1 MIITEIENI
10 NIQSEEPIVTP
21 ETLKVMFPLS
31 DEMVHTVQTGQRTI
45 KNILNGKDSR
55 LLVISGP
62 CSIHDVDA
70 ATEYALRLKKLS
82 EELKDT
88 LYLVMRVY
96 FEKPRTTTGWQGL
109 VIDPHLDNTCQIEDG
124 LMMSRKLLTTIA
136 TMGLPAAGEALDIV
150 TPPYIQDLFSWTAIG
165 ARTTES
171 QSHRKMASGLT
182 ATVGFKNGTDG
193 NIDIAINAMQSVSIP
208 HNFVSINPKGQVSVV
223 RTNGNPH
230 SHLIL
235 RGGRTPNYSADHI
248 VEYEQLLKDA
258 GFSPRIMVDCSHA
271 NSGKD
276 PEMQGAVIENI
287 IEQRRNGNTSI
298 MGVMLES
305 NLNPGR
311 QSVPEDLSSLQYG
324 VSITD
329 PCIGWD
335 TTTSLLRRL
344 HQSTLKVASVKT
356 HSSS

>member
-1 MIITEIENI
+1 MIITEIENL
-10 NIQSEEPIVTP
+10 NIESEEPILTP

-31 DEMVHTVQTGQRTI
+31 DEMVRTVQTGQRTI
-45 KNILNGKDSR
+45 KNILNGSDPR

-62 CSIHDVDA
+62 CSIHDVNA
-70 ATEYALRLKKLS
+70 AEEYAKRLKQLS
-82 EELKDT
+82 EELKDK

-109 VIDPHLDNTCQIEDG
+109 VIDPHLDNTCQIEEG
-124 LMMSRKLLTTIA
+124 LMMSRKLLTAIA

-150 TPPYIQDLFSWTAIG
+150 TPPFIQDLFSWTAIG

-193 NIDIAINAMQSVSIP
+193 NIDIAINAMQSVSVP

-235 RGGRTPNYSADHI
+235 RGGQTPNYSAAHI
-248 VEYEQLLKDA
+248 AQYEQLLSSA
-258 GFSPRIMVDCSHA
+258 GFTPRIMVDCSHA

-276 PEMQGAVIENI
+276 PEMQATVLDDI
-287 IEQRRNGNTSI
+287 IAQRKSGNTSI

-305 NLNPGR
+305 NINPGR
-311 QSVPEDLSSLQYG
+311 QSIPGDLSTLQYG

-329 PCIGWD
+329 ACIGWD
-335 TTTSLLRRL
+335 TTTRLLRHL
-344 HQSTLKVASVKT
+344 HQSL
-356 HSSS
+356 